1 MRKHDSVF
9 MKERK
14 RPVIAVTDTGIGQDI
29 SYRKDVMEIEHI
41 LKALGEQGKCVAAS
55 VKSGRNSSYPA
66 ESRYYIGVLGSEK
79 LLAGEFSPAQKRNY
93 MITARAGRVY

>member
-1 MRKHDSVF
+1 
-9 MKERK
+9 
-14 RPVIAVTDTGIGQDI
+14 
-29 SYRKDVMEIEHI
+29 MEIEHI

-55 VKSGRNSSYPA
+55 VKNGRNSSYPA
-66 ESRYYIGVLGSEK
+66 ESRYGIGVLGSEK